1 MIIDAHTH
9 IGKLPDSIFARMSY
23 GGILKYLLKEMKSSR
38 TAKSIVLADLQTY
51 PKQGIFSPKTDL
63 LLDLLRNIK
72 NLYVVG
78 TIDALDTKSGELSH
92 LEDLLKKKKIF
103 GIKLYPAYK
112 HFYPNDKICSPV
124 YKLCQKYDVP
134 AILHMGDTL
143 TVPGRPPA
151 KIKYSH
157 PIYIDDVAA
166 EFPDLKIII
175 AHMGNPWLMDCAE
188 VLYKNKNVY
197 ADISGLVV
205 EDADL
210 NSPYGALM
218 RKRIQEL
225 CIYSDTRKLLYGTD
239 WPLASMKTYI
249 KFTKSLGIPRQD
261 LDYVFYKNAVELF
274 KL

>member
-9 IGKLPDSIFARMSY
+9 IGRLPNSIFAKLDYES
-23 GGILKYLLKEMKSSR
+23 ILKLLLKTMKTSGI
-38 TAKSIVLADLQTY
+38 AESIVIADLHTY
-51 PKQGIFSPKTDL
+51 PKSAIFSPKTSIL
-63 LLDLLRNIK
+63 LNLTTGLKNIH
-72 NLYVVG
+72 VIG
-78 TIDALDTKSGELSH
+78 TIDVLESKKSDLNY
-92 LEDLLKKKKIF
+92 LEKLLQERKIV

-112 HFYPNDKICSPV
+112 YFYPYDKICFPV

-134 AILHMGDTL
+134 IIFHCGDTL
-143 TVPGRPPA
+143 TVPGRPSA

-157 PIYIDDVAA
+157 PLHIDGVAA
-166 EFPDLKIII
+166 EFPDLKIVI
-175 AHMGNPWLMDCAE
+175 AHMGNPWLVDCAE
-188 VLYKNKNVY
+188 VLYKNNNVY

-210 NSPYGALM
+210 NSSYGKLM
-218 RKRIQEL
+218 KKRIQEL
-225 CIYSDTRKLLYGTD
+225 CIYSSPRKLLYGTD

-249 KFTKSLGIPRQD
+249 KFTKNLGIPKKD